1 MTGVFTQVKPPE
13 RLAFDSGAL
22 DEKGDQMF
30 EITNTVN
37 FETVEGGT
45 EVMLHV
51 SVNKYT
57 PVAPKFLA
65 GMDQGWNQSL
75 VRLHV
80 LLSRIA

>member
-1 MTGVFTQVKPPE
+1 
-13 RLAFDSGAL
+13 
-22 DEKGDQMF
+22 
-30 EITNTVN
+30 
-37 FETVEGGT
+37 
-45 EVMLHV
+45 MLHV